1 MFLHTILAVAALA
14 ATSINASPIQE
25 LNARNLDP
33 AQCSKVVA
41 IVEVLKIQKAT
52 PFCSSFLSIKPATAT
67 STVQVT
73 GTVTT
78 TSTAT
83 ITSGTASTSIVFK
96 PGNPPSKVRREA
108 NLAEP
113 FLEDRNAVPVALEQR
128 DPIPTLPAYL
138 SAFPTSAI
146 SSACSCL
153 SIPPRTTSVTA
164 TGKATATQTVTTS
177 TTVTPPVVTSTKYRK
192 QRILVIS
199 PSARKTTS
207 PANIPLPPKKACAT
221 PVPSLIPTLPFGK
234 SNDAGVG
241 DLSNSLYG
249 QGTSGTTLEGCCNL
263 CYFGLPNCV
272 QAIYYSYQ
280 GCVVRQPAAPTGGTG
295 VGVSDVCPNGQF
307 QGLTY
312 TPDLA
317 PPFRSQGL
325 LAGPCGQVYNNL

>member
-1 MFLHTILAVAALA
+1 M
-14 ATSINASPIQE
+14 S
-25 LNARNLDP
+25 R
-33 AQCSKVVA
+33 
-41 IVEVLKIQKAT
+41 
-52 PFCSSFLSIKPATAT
+52 
-67 STVQVT
+67 
-73 GTVTT
+73 TT
-78 TSTAT
+78 
-83 ITSGTASTSIVFK
+83 IVFR
-96 PGNPPSKVRREA
+96 PGNPPANVRREA
-108 NLAEP
+108 NPDSFPA
-113 FLEDRNAVPVALEQR
+113 ALEQR
-128 DPIPTLPAYL
+128 DSTPAVPPYIK
-138 SAFPTSAI
+138 SYATSSI
-146 SSACSCL
+146 SDAS
-153 SIPPRTTSVTA
+153 
-164 TGKATATQTVTTS
+164 
-177 TTVTPPVVTSTKYRK
+177 
-192 QRILVIS
+192 
-199 PSARKTTS
+199 
-207 PANIPLPPKKACAT
+207 CAT